1 MAEPLELTELQ
12 IALLRI
18 LWSRGEAS
26 VADVWA
32 EMHRDRGLAQTT
44 VATLLS
50 RLERRGVVARRA
62 EARQYLYR
70 ALVSE
75 TEVRQSLVGDLTERM
90 FAGDVT
96 ALVNHLLTA
105 HEIAP
110 GDLARLRGMIDA
122 ADAEPLTEPQTD
134 LPEER

>member
-75 TEVRQSLVGDLTERM
+75 AEVRESLVGDLTERM

-110 GDLARLRGMIDA
+110 GDLARLRTLIDT
-122 ADAEPLTEPQTD
+122 ADANAQTEES
-134 LPEER
+134 PEER